1 MEGKPRDM
9 TGRRPE
15 KPQWYSRAA
24 HAATAKRQQV
34 TSENCS
40 VPLNAATIIARNSLF
55 RALPEQ
61 TIAQI
66 TALASRRSYKADSV
80 VFMRGDPG
88 DALYGVVTGRVRI
101 SASGS
106 GGKEVFLNIMEPG
119 DAFGEIALLDG
130 QPRTAAATTLA
141 PTELMII
148 RREDFQQLV
157 KREPQLAVHLIELL
171 CKRVRWTS
179 EQMEDSSL
187 LTVPARLA
195 KRLLSL
201 AASHGRKTPAGAQ
214 LKISQED
221 LAQFLGLSR
230 QIVNKYLQTWKKQG
244 WITLGRGSV
253 TLGDERALRALTRKE

>member
-1 MEGKPRDM
+1 
-9 TGRRPE
+9 
-15 KPQWYSRAA
+15 
-24 HAATAKRQQV
+24 V
-34 TSENCS
+34 SEIPA
-40 VPLNAATIIARNSLF
+40 VPLNATTIIARNSLF
-55 RALPEQ
+55 RGLPDQ

-66 TALASRRSYKADSV
+66 AALASRRTYKADSV
-80 VFMRGDPG
+80 VVMRGDPG
-88 DALYGVVTGRVRI
+88 DALYGVITGRVRI
-101 SASGS
+101 SSSGA

-130 QPRTAAATTLA
+130 QPRTAAATTIA

-148 RREDFQQLV
+148 RREDFLALV

-179 EQMEDSSL
+179 EQSEDSSL
-187 LTVPARLA
+187 LSVPARLA

-201 AASHGRKTPAGAQ
+201 ASSHGRKTATGAQ
-214 LKISQED
+214 LKITQED

-253 TLGDERALRALTRKE
+253 VLDNERALRELTRKD

>member
-1 MEGKPRDM
+1 M
-9 TGRRPE
+9 
-15 KPQWYSRAA
+15 
-24 HAATAKRQQV
+24 
-34 TSENCS
+34 
-40 VPLNAATIIARNSLF
+40 PLNAATIIARNSLF

-61 TIAQI
+61 TIQQI
-66 TALASRRSYKADSV
+66 TALASRRSYMADSV

-148 RREDFQQLV
+148 RREDFLGLV

-187 LTVPARLA
+187 LSAPARLA

-201 AASHGRKTPAGAQ
+201 ASAHGRETPAGPE
-214 LKISQED
+214 LKLSQEE

-230 QIVNKYLQTWKKQG
+230 QIVNKHLQTWKHKE
-244 WITLGRGSV
+244 WITLARGRV
-253 TLGDERALRALTRKE
+253 AITNARALRNLTHKE

>member
-1 MEGKPRDM
+1 
-9 TGRRPE
+9 
-15 KPQWYSRAA
+15 
-24 HAATAKRQQV
+24 V
-34 TSENCS
+34 SEIPA
-40 VPLNAATIIARNSLF
+40 VPLNATTIIARNSLF

-61 TIAQI
+61 TIAQV
-66 TALASRRSYKADSV
+66 TALANRRSYKPDSV

-101 SASGS
+101 SASGA

-130 QPRTAAATTLA
+130 QPRTAAATTVA
-141 PTELMII
+141 PTELLII
-148 RREDFQQLV
+148 RREDFLSLV

-179 EQMEDSSL
+179 EQSEDSSL
-187 LTVPARLA
+187 LNVPARLA

-201 AASHGRKTPAGAQ
+201 ASSHGRKTPTGMQ
-214 LKISQED
+214 LKITQED
-221 LAQFLGLSR
+221 FAQFLGLSR
-230 QIVNKYLQTWKKQG
+230 QIVNKYLQTWKRQS

-253 TLGDERALRALTRKE
+253 TLVNERALRELTRKD

>member
-1 MEGKPRDM
+1 
-9 TGRRPE
+9 
-15 KPQWYSRAA
+15 
-24 HAATAKRQQV
+24 V
-34 TSENCS
+34 SENLA
-40 VPLNAATIIARNSLF
+40 VALNANTIIARNSLF
-55 RALPEQ
+55 RGLPEP

-66 TALASRRSYKADSV
+66 AALASRRTCKADSV

-101 SASGS
+101 STSGA

-130 QPRTAAATTLA
+130 QPRTAAATTIA

-148 RREDFQQLV
+148 RREDFLALV

-179 EQMEDSSL
+179 EQSEDSSL
-187 LTVPARLA
+187 LSVPARLA

-201 AASHGRKTPAGAQ
+201 ASSHGRKSAAGAQ
-214 LKISQED
+214 VKITQED

-253 TLGDERALRALTRKE
+253 VLENERALRELTRKD

>member
-1 MEGKPRDM
+1 
-9 TGRRPE
+9 
-15 KPQWYSRAA
+15 
-24 HAATAKRQQV
+24 V
-34 TSENCS
+34 SENPA
-40 VPLNAATIIARNSLF
+40 VPLNATTIIARNSLF
-55 RALPEQ
+55 RGLPEQ

-66 TALASRRSYKADSV
+66 AALASRRTYKADTV
-80 VFMRGDPG
+80 VVMRGDPG
-88 DALYGVVTGRVRI
+88 DALYGVITGRVRI
-101 SASGS
+101 SASGA
-106 GGKEVFLNIMEPG
+106 GGKEIFLNIMEPG

-130 QPRTAAATTLA
+130 QPRSAAATTIT

-148 RREDFQQLV
+148 RREDFLALV

-179 EQMEDSSL
+179 EQSEDSSL
-187 LTVPARLA
+187 LSVPARLA

-201 AASHGRKTPAGAQ
+201 ASSHGRKTAAGAQ
-214 LKISQED
+214 LKITQED

-253 TLGDERALRALTRKE
+253 MLDNERALRELTRKD